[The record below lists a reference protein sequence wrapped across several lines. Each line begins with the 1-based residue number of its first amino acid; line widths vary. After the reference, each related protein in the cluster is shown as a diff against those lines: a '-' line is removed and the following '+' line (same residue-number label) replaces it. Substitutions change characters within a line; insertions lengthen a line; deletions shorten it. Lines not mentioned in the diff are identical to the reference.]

1 MKDFIVDKNTF
12 VMCSEPSPDLTV
24 EMVEEAID
32 KIETE
37 LDLAALF
44 ATVENK
50 AWWIEDDEYDYNEG
64 ILEYKQAKEKIDLW
78 FGLADILR
86 NKIFDILRAE
96 GIEIPKTKQITVL
109 DHFMKRNGYK
119 DSQGWWIKDK

>member
-1 MKDFIVDKNTF
+1 MKDFIVDKSTF

-109 DHFMKRNGYK
+109 DPFMKRNGYK